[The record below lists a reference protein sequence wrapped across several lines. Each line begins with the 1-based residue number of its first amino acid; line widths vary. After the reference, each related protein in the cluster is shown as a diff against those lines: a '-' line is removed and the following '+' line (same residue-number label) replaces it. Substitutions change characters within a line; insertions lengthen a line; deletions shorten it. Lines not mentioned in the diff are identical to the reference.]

1 MPHGPSPYFSVLMFS
16 VTYEVLHLASGLLY
30 LHWNFYLASPPA
42 VLPGESAEGLTDHR
56 AI

>member
-1 MPHGPSPYFSVLMFS
+1 MFS
-16 VTYEVLHLASGLLY
+16 ATYEVFNLAAKVLFI
-30 LHWNFYLASPPA
+30 HWNIYLASPPA